1 MCPPSSLPDEPSV
14 HVSHPSRRGIIVVLA
29 AVLMIVMM
37 AMLAFSIDVGYMYT
51 MQSQLQ
57 RSVDAATLA
66 GAGSLV
72 DGEDAARDSVHE
84 YMVRNPVGTQ
94 WKLYNEQPVESSVDH
109 FLANY
114 AQGLD
119 VDFGNWDAAA
129 KQVTPVAKSPSSVQ
143 VRMQYDNMP
152 FFFGHLLGRDSF
164 SIAAESVASYQPRDI
179 MVVLD
184 LSGSMND
191 DSEFNA
197 FNILGRE
204 AVEANQ
210 LQMYQDLGSPTYGN
224 MEFTPQYAVAKGQAP
239 QRTSQAQV
247 TVEYRLNSVVVK
259 SSKSFR
265 EIRVKRSNGGT
276 VTYRPGGN
284 SATLSP
290 GGEVRYVWVTSGKN
304 GNGSDQVHEFNF
316 ESNAINNT
324 LKAAL
329 GLNTVDYPYNGSWD
343 AYLNYCKSNSGQ
355 NKNASFRYKFGYQN
369 LLNYWLEQ
377 RYLHSQTPDLWKVSA
392 QPITAVKNAV
402 DLFVGFMEEAGADD
416 QLGLAVYNAPD
427 GEGLLESAL
436 TDDFAFI
443 MHQTNHRQAGHYH
456 NYTNIAGGM
465 KVAREELDARARAG
479 SFKMIVLLTDGVA
492 NWTDGGVNSNRARD
506 AVIEEAYLA
515 ADRGYLIV
523 TISLGSGADEYLMQ
537 QVADIAKGTHFN
549 VPGGRPVEEYAED
562 LTEVFKKI
570 AAHRPLKLVK

>member
-1 MCPPSSLPDEPSV
+1 MCPQSDSPEDPSSVVLRS
-14 HVSHPSRRGIIVVLA
+14 SRRGIIVVLA

-37 AMLAFSIDVGYMYT
+37 AMLAFSVDVGYMYT

-72 DGEDAARDSVHE
+72 DGEDVALDSVHE
-84 YMVRNPVGTQ
+84 YLVRNPVGTQ
-94 WKLYNEQPVESSVDH
+94 WKQYNNQPVDASVSH
-109 FLANY
+109 FLDHY

-119 VDFGNWDAAA
+119 VDFGNWDSSSR
-129 KQVTPVAKSPSSVQ
+129 QVVPADKTPSSVQ
-143 VRMQYDNMP
+143 VRMQYNNMP
-152 FFFGHLLGRDSF
+152 FFFGHLLGRDTF

-197 FNILGRE
+197 FNKLGRD

-210 LQMYQDLGSPTYGN
+210 LQMYQDLGSPIYGN
-224 MEFTPQYAVAKGQAP
+224 MQFTPQFAVARGPAP
-239 QRTSQAQV
+239 QSTNQAQV
-247 TVEYRLNSVVVK
+247 TVEYRLNSIVVNSTK
-259 SSKSFR
+259 AFQQ
-265 EIRVKRSNGGT
+265 IRVKST
-276 VTYRPGGN
+276 TDTKTYQPSGS

-290 GGEVRYVWVTSGKN
+290 GGEVRYVWVASGKN
-304 GNGSDQVHEFNF
+304 ADGTNQVHQFNF
-316 ESNAINNT
+316 EPSGINTT

-329 GLNTVDYPYNGSWD
+329 ELNSVDYPYNGSWD
-343 AYLNYCKSNSGQ
+343 AYLNYCKSSSGQ
-355 NKNASFRYKFGYQN
+355 NKNAGFRYQFGYQN

-402 DLFVGFMEEAGADD
+402 DLFVGFMEEADSND

-427 GEGLLESAL
+427 GEGLLESTL
-436 TDDFAFI
+436 TDDFAYI
-443 MHQTNHRQAGHYH
+443 MHQSNHRQAGHYH

-465 KVAREELDARARAG
+465 KVAREELDARARPGA
-479 SFKMIVLLTDGVA
+479 FKMIVLLTDGVA
-492 NWTDGGVNSNRARD
+492 NWNDGGVNSSKARD
-506 AVIEEAYLA
+506 AVIEEAYLS

-523 TISLGSGADEYLMQ
+523 TISLGAGADKDLMQ
-537 QVADIAKGTHFN
+537 QVADITKGSHFN
-549 VPGGRPVEEYAED
+549 VPGGQPVEDYAED

-570 AAHRPLKLVK
+570 ASHRPLKLVK